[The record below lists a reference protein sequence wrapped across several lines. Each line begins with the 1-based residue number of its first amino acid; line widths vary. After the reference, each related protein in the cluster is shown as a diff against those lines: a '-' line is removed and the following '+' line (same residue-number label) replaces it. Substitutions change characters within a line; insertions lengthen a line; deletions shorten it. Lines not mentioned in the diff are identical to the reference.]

1 MSKKKSQ
8 EERFG
13 EFVSNIGIDAAQRQL
28 DILKG
33 YMSKLTRDDTAK
45 KNISPKQRA
54 AIAAGK
60 TTTTTGDHLT

>member
-13 EFVSNIGIDAAQRQL
+13 EFVSTIGIDAAQKQL

-33 YMSKLTRDDTAK
+33 YMGRITKDEPNK
-45 KNISPKQRA
+45 KPAARA
-54 AIAAGK
+54 ARVSTTDGGLANASK
-60 TTTTTGDHLT
+60 T